1 MSYSG
6 FVSSEA
12 VTHILLSDT
21 EQADHVYETKVKC
34 QDNAFGQ
41 LGSNKRMLIGC
52 IFFYTLEPS
61 VVLQSAQ
68 TPKKILIFKKEKT
81 LIEN

>member
-1 MSYSG
+1 MCRIRALYPPRLQLG
-6 FVSSEA
+6 D
-12 VTHILLSDT
+12 ILLSDT

-52 IFFYTLEPS
+52 NFFS
-61 VVLQSAQ
+61 
-68 TPKKILIFKKEKT
+68 TP
-81 LIEN
+81 